1 VRSIN
6 HTAPDSPEDEPT
18 RATRPDHG
26 TVGVFQAPQPVP
38 ARGTRPA
45 ARPPDNLDIDSPFLD
60 LFGSED
66 ESSPAEGA
74 AALPGAFT
82 QPAREPYRTDRRP
95 YQPPA
100 VPVPDV
106 STPDDPFP
114 GPVTSAPS
122 ISTPAPSGPVPSG
135 TATSAT
141 APSAP
146 VPSGTGAS
154 GTGASGTGASGT
166 GGNGT
171 GGNGTGGNGPDV
183 SARAGAA
190 SDEVFDEDEDDLLA
204 VLASTTPLPNPLRS
218 TPLHRTTP
226 PSSRPPHVASPAE
239 RDVPGVVP
247 LSGRPVVSDSS
258 PSGDLSS
265 GAAGVR
271 GGQRTTTGGWPV
283 VPSAAAPPLA
293 DAPNQHRTP
302 TAAPTPA
309 PAARPVPDDRDTDQ
323 HAQPSAQPSAPP
335 QAHPATSRA
344 RTTPDDQP
352 SATNHT
358 LPAHPRPTDPEL
370 THPVAAEPA
379 FTRQPTAHP
388 TAAQPVSAQPVSAQ
402 PVSAQPM
409 SVQPVSAQPGS
420 AEPMSPQTVWAHPVS
435 AQPTSAPPVQEQSAA
450 AQPVSGQTR
459 RGANDVPDAT
469 AGSGPGRDQERP
481 SQGYGVHVP
490 GYGGYG
496 QGNESAQTVSAQP
509 LIVPP
514 LQAPPPEGHLPQ
526 VAAGPAAPLPLP
538 APGPTPAAPNQGHG
552 APDPA
557 VPYPVPAPPAQA
569 DLDDAFLGDLDLGWP
584 DTDEDEPQ
592 GSAVRQRSGR
602 SDVAP
607 TSFAVKGDEK
617 APGQGS
623 GVLER
628 AAGVPLQEQDH
639 DDEKALATREDTRP
653 ARRRSAQP
661 ARRRRGE
668 AGEPE
673 NLPAVRKE
681 LKPPGFKPHKL
692 RFTDRDP
699 SVELEITEI
708 AGHLTFTPGTVTAW
722 YALPEVRWAFRPD
735 AEREALLSAISEQ
748 YAGLAGFRLHLRR
761 TTRPFP
767 ADEWARTI
775 DKHTARPLP
784 DVVGGTSWSDHLV
797 AAQRHLLAVNH
808 AEGQTYLGVT
818 FARRSIGDTF
828 AERVMR
834 LFGKGTSD
842 SERRK
847 LGRTVE
853 QFDEVLNAF
862 GMRGR
867 RVTPQELEWLLFRS
881 VALCMAPPGPL
892 SPVSNGQWERGDLLA
907 LTEQVERYRSPYGS
921 TVKLVNRMTG
931 EERHVA
937 VLTVGRMEPLEI
949 PERHEPW
956 MHFHERLPWPME
968 LSSRVDILGSTHSFK
983 NLEHR
988 LRMIRSQQLDYAEHG
1003 IDAPPELER
1012 LAKRALVIGDEMTT
1026 GLPVESARAHGWH
1039 RLAVGG
1045 RTREECLERARRL
1058 IQLYARELRI
1068 SLQHAKN
1075 QDQLAREFIP
1085 GEPIANTGY
1094 VRRMP
1099 VKLLAA
1105 ALPQAAS
1112 TVGDRRGDLI
1122 GRTAGTCRRPVFLD
1136 LHFPMEVRERS
1147 GLSVFVAEPG
1157 GGKSTLMGALG
1168 YLNARRGVQVTL
1180 LDPSG
1185 PLARL
1190 CQMPELRP
1198 HSRVLNLT
1206 GSEQGTLAP
1215 YSLIP
1220 TPVRS
1225 EFATGPTGDRE
1236 YEIAVSN
1243 SRAERRMLV
1252 QDICSMLIPAQ
1263 VAREASTATLL
1274 RHAVRGVPAEETST
1288 LDDVVTFLQGLD
1300 SDGQELANLLLDTA
1314 EMPLALLFFGRPPSH
1329 LLSAD
1334 SALTVITM
1342 AGLRLP
1348 DMKIEREY
1356 WSAEESLALPMLHT
1370 AHRLAVRRCYGG
1382 SMSARKMVGLD
1393 EAHFM
1398 EGWRS
1403 GRSFLVRLA
1412 RDSRKWNLAALVAS
1426 QNPKDILGLDVQ
1438 NLVSTVFVGRIAED
1452 QEIASEAL
1460 RLLRVP
1466 VNDGYEATLASLS
1479 QADTSSSTRLGFRE
1493 FVMRD
1498 VDGRVQKVR
1507 VDVSYVDGLLEHL
1520 DTTPGAPLPSA
1531 AALPAAAAA
1540 IPLPSSGREG

>member
-1 VRSIN
+1 MQSNGVHSERY
-6 HTAPDSPEDEPT
+6 PEPET
-18 RATRPDHG
+18 ELVTSPDHG
-26 TVGVFQAPQPVP
+26 TVGYFQAPQP
-38 ARGTRPA
+38 ARGRTGGPA
-45 ARPPDNLDIDSPFLD
+45 APRRAPDNLDIDSPFLD
-60 LFGSED
+60 LFSPPPTSAPPAQTGATDFDTPSGPADLPGHAPAAVPAPLPAPPSSAGGIFGARQTPGGIFGHRPSTTPAAEPPAAEGIFRGRTPEFGTPPRPGPAPDRTGSAGGDSPVPARGLQRTRPGTGRLLSELSGLAPD
-66 ESSPAEGA
+66 RRTTGPATTNGNGHGAAPETRSTDDSGRTAGSHAADRANGQIVEPAEGQAPGRAADEAAEQPAGQASEQPAGHASGHPGGQVAEHPADQVADHPGHHASEQAGGQAAEQPGGHGALVSDHSGGQAAEA
-74 AALPGAFT
+74 AAQVVERPADQVGEGHAAAPHAASSTDHSAAQADSASALPLPAGSVGHDGTEQNGASRREGVEGVEAGVGQPGPQVWAERAEGPEGPSSAPPAGARPAAPTAAPTAQPASPTAAPTAQPAWPSAAPGAQVASAAPAAQST
-82 QPAREPYRTDRRP
+82 SPSAAPTAQPA
-95 YQPPA
+95 QPA
-100 VPVPDV
+100 
-106 STPDDPFP
+106 
-114 GPVTSAPS
+114 AP
-122 ISTPAPSGPVPSG
+122 
-135 TATSAT
+135 TADERG
-141 APSAP
+141 
-146 VPSGTGAS
+146 GTGS
-154 GTGASGTGASGT
+154 GL
-166 GGNGT
+166 
-171 GGNGTGGNGPDV
+171 DW
-183 SARAGAA
+183 
-190 SDEVFDEDEDDLLA
+190 DDDDDLLA
-204 VLASTTPLPNPLRS
+204 VLDVTRPLPPRQAAADGEAAV
-218 TPLHRTTP
+218 H
-226 PSSRPPHVASPAE
+226 AA
-239 RDVPGVVP
+239 PGA
-247 LSGRPVVSDSS
+247 RA
-258 PSGDLSS
+258 
-265 GAAGVR
+265 AAGQPGLEALAPRTRVADT
-271 GGQRTTTGGWPV
+271 GQWPV
-283 VPSAAAPPLA
+283 AVPPQQPGHDEAHALVVREDTLPVENRETVAL
-293 DAPNQHRTP
+293 DTGVR
-302 TAAPTPA
+302 PA
-309 PAARPVPDDRDTDQ
+309 PAAQVP
-323 HAQPSAQPSAPP
+323 
-335 QAHPATSRA
+335 
-344 RTTPDDQP
+344 
-352 SATNHT
+352 
-358 LPAHPRPTDPEL
+358 
-370 THPVAAEPA
+370 
-379 FTRQPTAHP
+379 
-388 TAAQPVSAQPVSAQ
+388 
-402 PVSAQPM
+402 
-409 SVQPVSAQPGS
+409 
-420 AEPMSPQTVWAHPVS
+420 
-435 AQPTSAPPVQEQSAA
+435 
-450 AQPVSGQTR
+450 
-459 RGANDVPDAT
+459 
-469 AGSGPGRDQERP
+469 
-481 SQGYGVHVP
+481 
-490 GYGGYG
+490 
-496 QGNESAQTVSAQP
+496 
-509 LIVPP
+509 
-514 LQAPPPEGHLPQ
+514 
-526 VAAGPAAPLPLP
+526 
-538 APGPTPAAPNQGHG
+538 
-552 APDPA
+552 
-557 VPYPVPAPPAQA
+557 
-569 DLDDAFLGDLDLGWP
+569 
-584 DTDEDEPQ
+584 
-592 GSAVRQRSGR
+592 
-602 SDVAP
+602 
-607 TSFAVKGDEK
+607 
-617 APGQGS
+617 
-623 GVLER
+623 
-628 AAGVPLQEQDH
+628 
-639 DDEKALATREDTRP
+639 ATREP
-653 ARRRSAQP
+653 AEPPAKKGWGRRREP
-661 ARRRRGE
+661 A
-668 AGEPE
+668 
-673 NLPAVRKE
+673 NLPAVREK
-681 LKPPGFKPHKL
+681 KPKTPPPFKPQRLK
-692 RFTDRDP
+692 FQDKDP
-699 SVELEITEI
+699 SVELEISEI
-708 AGHLTFTPGTVTAW
+708 AGHLTFTQSTVTAW
-722 YALPEVRWAFRPD
+722 YWLPEVRWAFRPD

-775 DKHTARPLP
+775 DRHTARPLP
-784 DVVGGTSWSDHLV
+784 DVAGGTSWSDHLV
-797 AAQRHLLAVNH
+797 SAQRHLLSVNH

-818 FARRSIGDTF
+818 FARRALGDTF
-828 AERVMR
+828 AERVLR
-834 LFGKGTSD
+834 IFGRGTSD

-892 SPVSNGQWERGDLLA
+892 SPVTNGQWERGDLLA

-956 MHFHERLPWPME
+956 LHFHERLPWPME
-968 LSSRVDILGSTHSFK
+968 LSSVVDILGPAHSFK

-1012 LAKRALVIGDEMTT
+1012 LAKRALHIGDEMTT

-1039 RLAVGG
+1039 RIAVGG
-1045 RTREECLERARRL
+1045 NTREECLERARRV
-1058 IQLYARELRI
+1058 IQLYSRELRI
-1068 SLQHAKN
+1068 SLQHSKN
-1075 QDQLAREFIP
+1075 QDQVAREFIP

-1122 GRTAGTCRRPVFLD
+1122 GRTSGTCRRPVFLD

-1147 GLSVFVAEPG
+1147 GLGVFVAEPG

-1198 HSRVLNLT
+1198 YSRVLNLT

-1225 EFATGPTGDRE
+1225 EFATGPAGDRE
-1236 YEIAVSN
+1236 FEIAISN
-1243 SRAERRMLV
+1243 ARAERRMLV
-1252 QDICSMLIPAQ
+1252 QDICSMLVPPQ
-1263 VAREASTATLL
+1263 VAREASTATIL

-1288 LDDVVTFLQGLD
+1288 LDDVVAFLQGLD
-1300 SDGQELANLLLDTA
+1300 DEGKELANLLLDTA
-1314 EMPLALLFFGRPPSH
+1314 EMPLALLFFGRPPAH

-1356 WSAEESLALPMLHT
+1356 WSAEEALALPMLHT

-1382 SMSARKMVGLD
+1382 SMTSRKMVGLD

-1426 QNPKDILGLDVQ
+1426 QNPRDILGLDVQ

-1466 VNDGYEATLASLS
+1466 VHDGYEATLASLS
-1479 QADTSSSTRLGFRE
+1479 QADTSSSSRLGFRE

-1520 DTTPGAPLPSA
+1520 DTTPGAPPPAITSSA
-1531 AALPAAAAA
+1531 V
-1540 IPLPSSGREG
+1540 PLPLPDAEV